1 MKKLIRFGL
10 LIFFLGIA
18 LSPMEAHAQ
27 FRNNGIYLPSLGW
40 MGFGTSTNAIN
51 TANNQEWETTDHWTL
66 GAGYFTAIGY
76 QLWWDN
82 QTYIGF
88 GQPLLLGVD
97 KTLVSLSVSSGL
109 RYNFL
114 RHKHRPFVSG
124 NFHYL
129 QFMNIEGTAIKGNP
143 NLNNTAMWI
152 GLRPG
157 GGYEYFVAPEMSLM
171 GELNYIL
178 FVSLDQPV
186 RHSLASRLSFNVYF

>member
-1 MKKLIRFGL
+1 MD
-10 LIFFLGIA
+10 
-18 LSPMEAHAQ
+18 
-27 FRNNGIYLPSLGW
+27 
-40 MGFGTSTNAIN
+40 GFGTSTNAIN
-51 TANNQEWETTDHWTL
+51 TANNQEWRLLTIGRWVLVITGLSALVGQSDLHWFWAT
-66 GAGYFTAIGY
+66 
-76 QLWWDN
+76 
-82 QTYIGF
+82 
-88 GQPLLLGVD
+88 LLLGID

-178 FVSLDQPV
+178 FVSLDHPV

>member
-1 MKKLIRFGL
+1 MKKLMRLGL
-10 LIFFLGIA
+10 LIFFMGVTFG
-18 LSPMEAHAQ
+18 PNEAHAQ

-40 MGFGTSTNAIN
+40 MGLEPAPMLSIRPTIKNGRLLTIGRWVLVILPRLVISFGGTIRP
-51 TANNQEWETTDHWTL
+51 TL
-66 GAGYFTAIGY
+66 VLG
-76 QLWWDN
+76 N
-82 QTYIGF
+82 
-88 GQPLLLGVD
+88 PLLLGVD

-178 FVSLDQPV
+178 FVSLDHPV